1 MARTRNDFLS
11 DCDTD
16 ERTAFEQIFADI
28 EALSEQLGDPNP
40 PAEEDL
46 KTPLADTP
54 LRLRFAF
61 EAGPGASLRLQHP
74 KLKNQVPLL
83 LCFPSKNLAEDQL
96 RNTISVIAKNLTAVG
111 IKQPDV
117 EAYGKDLSDAELQPV
132 GRTSWRTSTSGLS
145 DGLTRIFR
153 YPTHRTG
160 LVVAI
165 QKLVGKINLYPDLP
179 PASAETPKPPRTR
192 VSKPRVAR
200 PVAVAEAVS

>member
-61 EAGPGASLRLQHP
+61 EAGPVCSSASPASKAQEPGAP
-74 KLKNQVPLL
+74 APLL
-83 LCFPSKNLAEDQL
+83 PQ
-96 RNTISVIAKNLTAVG
+96 
-111 IKQPDV
+111 Q
-117 EAYGKDLSDAELQPV
+117 
-132 GRTSWRTSTSGLS
+132 
-145 DGLTRIFR
+145 
-153 YPTHRTG
+153 
-160 LVVAI
+160 
-165 QKLVGKINLYPDLP
+165 
-179 PASAETPKPPRTR
+179 
-192 VSKPRVAR
+192 KPR
-200 PVAVAEAVS
+200 